1 MDAAAL
7 AANVWAEAQ
16 NNHGL
21 LLGTNHGQVHVH
33 LNKPSTSG
41 PSSDEADADHYMIC
55 RDSLH
60 DPEMDRRRLIRI
72 NGRRVPGTCEW
83 IRDNLLYRSWSTCSQ
98 PSSDTPLLWITGG
111 PGKGKTMLS
120 IFLIEELEAL
130 ARQEASVTLL
140 FYLCSSNDADRNTAV
155 AILNGLLFQ
164 LINQHR
170 GLAKHASYYLK
181 PNRAGSS
188 LTSFDTLWRIFE
200 RIVGDPALQTI
211 QCILDGLDEC
221 ERESAGW
228 LLTAF
233 VGQARSSAGR
243 LRVLVLSRG
252 MAGLEAF
259 TRLRLDLDNDK
270 PLASDIERCITDG
283 VGRLS
288 HLDGLALEVCDML
301 RAKSDGTFLWVGLIL
316 KELAKKKTRLEVWET
331 MRSLPEGLDRIYSR
345 ILNQIQP
352 RWRNESAQLLR
363 WVATGIRPLRLKELQ
378 ELRRLAGFGDGPPG
392 YRISSLQA
400 CREQV
405 VQCGE
410 LLTIHDDDAVHLV
423 HQSAKD
429 YLLSVAQPFGIR
441 PEEAHLEL
449 AKHCLS
455 CLEQSEAQSPS
466 PLLGYAIMHWAE
478 HARQSKQHANQIRDR
493 SRPFFSDG
501 SPLGLHWWQTYRR
514 TKEPGA
520 DDAPGS
526 GGKMSWLHV
535 AAYFGI
541 ESWVNKT
548 LNDAAWK
555 FWSRKLT
562 ERDDLGRTPLHCA
575 ASGGHQAMVELLLR
589 HRADANAKDSR
600 GRTTLMWAAAQGHQG
615 VTDLLIKHKVDVN
628 AKDEKKQTAL
638 GEAARQGH
646 KEIVRRLLDL
656 GADVEAED
664 VRKRR
669 PLGLAAERGH
679 NAVVEALLTRKPE
692 VDRQDVWG
700 QTALMR
706 AAQRGHAA
714 TVQTLLQYG
723 VDVHKRE
730 RHGQRTAL
738 MMAAQGGHRAI
749 VEQLLLHGSDVN
761 AQERNGGRTALMMA
775 AEAGHITVVEELLR
789 RGANVNQQERYGGR
803 TALMWATE
811 RDEEQEDVVRIL
823 LEHGASLDPRD
834 CMDGR
839 TALMR
844 AILQNHTTVME
855 LLLGSGADTNVK
867 DDAGVTPLMLAV
879 EGGHTMAA
887 SRLIALGANVNA
899 QDRSQKWT
907 ALTRAVERN
916 HEELICLLLDNGTEI
931 DARCTSQQDTAL
943 IKASEE
949 GRQSIVQLLL
959 DRGADI
965 DARDWAD
972 RTALMRAVDRDQET
986 VVRLLLERGADIN
999 VNSWEEGTALMRAA
1013 RRGNVAVV
1021 GLLLASGADV
1031 DVKDQFKG
1039 HDALMAAAKADHT
1052 HVVQLLLDHGA
1063 DANAC
1068 GLRGETALMAAAE
1081 RGNDLTTLLL
1091 LSRGAAA
1098 GTTDLDGHTALSRAS
1113 QRGHRTVITL
1123 LNSAQSAQLPQW
1135 VNEKSKTG

>member
-1 MDAAAL
+1 MDTAAL
-7 AANVWAEAQ
+7 AANVWVSSQ
-16 NNHGL
+16 GNHGL
-21 LLGTNHGQVHVH
+21 LLGANHGKLHVH
-33 LNKPSTSG
+33 LNKPSTPG
-41 PSSDEADADHYMIC
+41 PSSDEADADHYKVC
-55 RDSLH
+55 RDSLR
-60 DPEMDRRRLIRI
+60 DPDIDRRRLIRI
-72 NGRRVPGTCEW
+72 NGRRVPRTCEW
-83 IRDNLLYRSWSTCSQ
+83 IRDNVLYRSWLTCSQ
-98 PSSDTPLLWITGG
+98 QSSDTPLLWITGG

-120 IFLIEELEAL
+120 LFLIEELEVP
-130 ARQEASVTLL
+130 ARQKPSVTLL
-140 FYLCSSNDADRNTAV
+140 FYLCSSNDADHNTAV
-155 AILNGLLFQ
+155 AILSGLLYQ
-164 LINQHR
+164 LIEQNPD
-170 GLAKHASYYLK
+170 LAKHAFYYLK
-181 PNRAGSS
+181 PNRVASS
-188 LTSFDTLWRIFE
+188 LASFDTLWHIFE
-200 RIVGDPALQTI
+200 SILGDPALQTV
-211 QCILDGLDEC
+211 QCVLDGLDEC

-233 VGQARSSAGR
+233 VGQARLSAGKFR
-243 LRVLVLSRG
+243 LLVLSRE
-252 MAGLEAF
+252 MAGLEDFA
-259 TRLRLDLDNDK
+259 RLRLDPDNDE

-283 VGRLS
+283 VRRLS
-288 HLDGLALEVCDML
+288 HPDEFALKLSNML

-316 KELAKKKTRLEVWET
+316 KELAKKKTSLEVLEV
-331 MRSLPEGLDRIYSR
+331 MHSLPEGLDRIYSR
-345 ILNQIQP
+345 ILDQIHP
-352 RWRNESAQLLR
+352 RRQTESAQLLR
-363 WVATGIRPLRLKELQ
+363 WVATTIRPLRLEELQ
-378 ELRRLAGFGDGPPG
+378 ELRRLAGCGDGPPG
-392 YRISSLQA
+392 YRTSSLQA

-405 VQCGE
+405 VHCGE
-410 LLTIHDDDAVHLV
+410 FLRIHDDAVHLV
-423 HQSAKD
+423 HQSARD
-429 YLLSVAQPFGIR
+429 YLLGAAQPFGIQ

-449 AKHCLS
+449 ARHCLS
-455 CLEQSEAQSPS
+455 CLEQSEEQNPS
-466 PLLGYAIMHWAE
+466 PLLGYAILYWPE
-478 HARQSKQHANQIRDR
+478 HARQSKQHANQILER
-493 SRPFFSDG
+493 SRPFFRNG

-520 DDAPGS
+520 DDLPGS
-526 GGKMSWLHV
+526 GGKISWLHV

-548 LNDAAWK
+548 LTDAAWK
-555 FWSRKLT
+555 IWSRKLT

-589 HRADANAKDSR
+589 HRADANAKDSQ

-615 VTDLLIKHKVDVN
+615 VTDLLIKHKVNVN
-628 AKDEKKQTAL
+628 AKDERKQTAL

-646 KEIVRRLLDL
+646 KEIVQRLLDL

-669 PLGLAAERGH
+669 PLWLAAERGH
-679 NAVVEALLTRKPE
+679 EAVVGALLKRRPE

-706 AAQRGHAA
+706 AAQRGHAT
-714 TVQTLLQYG
+714 TVQTLLDYG
-723 VDVHKRE
+723 VGVHKRE
-730 RHGQRTAL
+730 RLGERTAL
-738 MMAAQGGHRAI
+738 MMAAEGGYSAI
-749 VEQLLLHGSDVN
+749 VAQILFHGADVN
-761 AQERNGGRTALMMA
+761 GQERNGGRTALMMA
-775 AEAGHITVVEELLR
+775 AEAGHLTVVEELLIH
-789 RGANVNQQERYGGR
+789 GADVDRQERAGGR

-811 RDEEQEDVVRIL
+811 RDEEQDAVVRVL
-823 LEHGASLDPRD
+823 LEHGASPDKRD

-867 DDAGVTPLMLAV
+867 DEAGVTPLMLAV
-879 EGGHTMAA
+879 EGGHVRAA

-916 HEELICLLLDNGTEI
+916 HEDLICLLLDNGTEI
-931 DARCTSQQDTAL
+931 DARCTTQQDTAL

-965 DARDWAD
+965 DARDWGD
-972 RTALMRAVDRDQET
+972 RTALMRAVDRDQEV
-986 VVRLLLERGADIN
+986 VVRLLLERGADTN

-1021 GLLLASGADV
+1021 GLLLAFGADV
-1031 DVKDQFKG
+1031 NMKDQFKG
-1039 HDALMAAAKADHT
+1039 QDALMAAVKADHSP
-1052 HVVQLLLDHGA
+1052 VVRLLLDHDA

-1068 GLRGETALMAAAE
+1068 SLRGETALMAAAE

-1091 LSRGAAA
+1091 LSHGATA
-1098 GTTDLDGHTALSRAS
+1098 GVADSDGHTALTRAS
-1113 QRGHRTVITL
+1113 QRGHRSVITL
-1123 LNSAQSAQLPQW
+1123 LNSAQSTQLSEW